1 MKLTNRTIG
10 RLWNA
15 LHELDG
21 EKQTEASAALR
32 FEFKGTVLYAI
43 ARTINHLRGQQAVVE
58 TTSQAIV
65 RKHAGGKPGLS
76 PVDPAFPVC
85 AAEIDQL
92 LDAEVEVEVHRVKLA
107 DLNLDKNH
115 LKPTTLAGLEPIIEE

>member
-1 MKLTNRTIG
+1 MKLANRAIT
-10 RLWNA
+10 RLWQA
-15 LHELDG
+15 LHDLDG
-21 EKQTEASAALR
+21 EKQTEATPALR

-43 ARTINHLRGQQAVVE
+43 ARTINHLRGQQTVIE

-65 RKHAGGKPGLS
+65 RRHSDGKPGIS
-76 PVDPAFPVC
+76 QADPAFPAC
-85 AAEIDQL
+85 SAEIEQL

-107 DLNLDKNH
+107 DLNLDRNH